1 MNHSSSPT
9 FLCRHCRYYAPQGR
23 RGGHCNKLNV
33 IVKSQWDACSL
44 AALPFAPS
52 WKDFGDIML
61 WPQKVLEI
69 QETIAGHADEVAS
82 KELVEATQPVPVS
95 VVAAGSEWV

>member
-33 IVKSQWDACSL
+33 GVKSQWEACSL
-44 AALPFAPS
+44 VASPFTSP

-61 WPQKVLEI
+61 WPQKVFEI
-69 QETIAGHADEVAS
+69 QEAIVGHTDEANN
-82 KELVEATQPVPVS
+82 EALTEAAQPVPVP
-95 VVAAGSEWV
+95 VVAGSEWV